1 MRLSSNGIVHKAAL
15 WSDKLLPS
23 PCSQH
28 GRFFLQGRQAGKQKY
43 VRICSPPLGQQD
55 SYHYVLHIKQVQ
67 SRILLARSSLALWD
81 NYSWMKCLPSLS
93 AVSFHLQQIVWWSST
108 FPASDTSPVIL
119 GCDEMRTLW
128 SHLVII
134 FHISSGM
141 SWVPDQWKKPAV
153 VEKLLLH
160 FLKRT
165 SCSVV

>member
-1 MRLSSNGIVHKAAL
+1 MRLSSNGIVHKTLL
-15 WSDKLLPS
+15 WSDNLLQS

-28 GRFFLQGRQAGKQKY
+28 GRFFLQGCQAGQQKY
-43 VRICSPPLGQQD
+43 VWNLFPSFRTAGFWPLCVAD
-55 SYHYVLHIKQVQ
+55 KTQ
-67 SRILLARSSLALWD
+67 SRILLAGSGLALWD
-81 NYSWMKCLPSLS
+81 DYGWMKCLPLLS
-93 AVSFHLQQIVWWSST
+93 AVSFHLQQIVWWSTTSS
-108 FPASDTSPVIL
+108 ASDTSPVIL

-141 SWVPDQWKKPAV
+141 SWVADQWKKQAV

-165 SCSVV
+165 SYCVA

>member
-108 FPASDTSPVIL
+108 FPASDTFPCYSWLWWNEDTLKPSGDNIPHFFRDVL
-119 GCDEMRTLW
+119 GSRSMEKA
-128 SHLVII
+128 
-134 FHISSGM
+134 SSCREIALAL
-141 SWVPDQWKKPAV
+141 SQKN
-153 VEKLLLH
+153 
-160 FLKRT
+160 
-165 SCSVV
+165 